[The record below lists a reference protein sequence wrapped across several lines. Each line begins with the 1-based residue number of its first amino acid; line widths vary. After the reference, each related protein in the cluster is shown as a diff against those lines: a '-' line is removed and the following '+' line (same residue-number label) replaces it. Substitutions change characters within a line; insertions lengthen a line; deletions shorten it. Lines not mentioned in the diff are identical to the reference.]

1 MAEDG
6 QTKKWSILLA
16 LIAAGLAIPTGI
28 IVNDL
33 SNNHSAQASSAA
45 STAPPTASTGPNLPS
60 TTPQPSQSPEVQ
72 SSEASAT
79 AQSAPPPTQTVS
91 APPRTAYLSQMN
103 TVGFDYASSTGTD
116 DQGSYSI
123 GGVTY
128 GHSVVLNPGC
138 QNGDGGDFWI
148 EYDLGKSWSLLTATV
163 GASDTDADDAAF
175 SYTVYGDGRVLT
187 SGHAT
192 LSQQASVRVNV
203 SGYLRLRLMISDP
216 GSPNRECGFSNGP
229 HDYVWGNAMLTQ

>member
-1 MAEDG
+1 MADDG
-6 QTKKWSILLA
+6 QTKKWSLLLV
-16 LIAAGLAIPTGI
+16 LIAAVLAIPTGI
-28 IVNDL
+28 IVNAL
-33 SNNHSAQASSAA
+33 SSNHSAEASSAA
-45 STAPPTASTGPNLPS
+45 SGAPPTVSIGPALPS
-60 TTPQPSQSPEVQ
+60 RTPPPGQSPET
-72 SSEASAT
+72 SETTQAASL
-79 AQSAPPPTQTVS
+79 PTPTVS

-103 TVGFDYASSTGTD
+103 IVGFDYASSTGVN

-123 GGVTY
+123 DGATY

-175 SYTVYGDGRVLT
+175 SYTVYGDGRVLA

-192 LSQQASVRVNV
+192 LSRPESLRVNV

-216 GSPNRECGFSNGP
+216 ASTNRECGFSNGP